1 MNFWIYV
8 ISYATSLI
16 GTDMQ
21 AIIIPIYILSVTGS
35 GLSMSKAAVVFMLIK
50 LIGNPLGGI
59 LADKFN
65 RKHIMIISDL
75 CSFTTLALF
84 ILYAEMS
91 VNNIIIMQAIISF
104 ISVIFRGSSS
114 AIFSE
119 LKFKR
124 SIEKARSI
132 YCAVGDSVFI
142 VSPIIGMALYGFMD
156 IKYIFILN
164 SVTFLLSAC
173 LEMML
178 VYAPEEKSSENRKSL
193 ESGFF
198 KAYLPVIDYLSER
211 KEILGVVIF
220 DLLVSFIFVPATVI
234 FIPHFIL
241 NILEIEKMYIGYS
254 ESIFGF
260 GLFLGSVFL
269 VRYVDKYDFKSRIC
283 LFSNIQFGTLIFL
296 FTAYMFMPLKV
307 YLILAG
313 LSMTISGSMTSL
325 ASTPIMSHL
334 HKVVDNDIKGR
345 FFSLFS
351 MSAQVFISIGYLII
365 GLMVDNVKNLGTIIA
380 IVFALYIV
388 WTYWYFNRTK
398 TGKEYIVS
406 RGS

>member
-8 ISYATSLI
+8 ISYATSLV
-16 GTDMQ
+16 GSDMQ
-21 AIIIPIYILSVTGS
+21 AIIVPIYILSFTGS
-35 GLSMSKAAVVFMLIK
+35 GLAMSKAAVIFMVIK
-50 LIGNPLGGI
+50 LVGNPLGGI

-65 RKHIMIISDL
+65 RKYIMIISDL

-91 VNNIIIMQAIISF
+91 VDNIIIMQGVISF

-114 AIFSE
+114 AIFTE

-124 SIEKARSI
+124 SIDKARSI

-164 SVTFLLSAC
+164 SATFFLSAC

-178 VYAPEEKSSENRKSL
+178 VYEPEEKSSENRKSL
-193 ESGFF
+193 ESGVF
-198 KAYLPVIDYLSER
+198 KAYLPVVDYLSKR
-211 KEILGVVIF
+211 KDVLGVVTF
-220 DLLVSFIFVPATVI
+220 DLLVSFIFVPVTVI
-234 FIPHFIL
+234 FMPHFIL
-241 NILEIEKMYIGYS
+241 NILKIEKMYIGYS
-254 ESIFGF
+254 ESIFGI
-260 GLFLGSVFL
+260 GLFLGSAFL
-269 VRYVDKYDFKSRIC
+269 VKYVDKYNFRSRIC
-283 LFSNIQFGTLIFL
+283 LLSNIQFGTFIFM

-313 LSMTISGSMTSL
+313 ISMAISGSMGSL
-325 ASTPIMSHL
+325 SSTPIVSHL
-334 HKVVDNDIKGR
+334 HSIVDNDIKGR

-365 GLMVDNVKNLGTIIA
+365 GLMVDRVKNSGMIIA
-380 IVFALYIV
+380 IVFALYIIV
-388 WTYWYFNRTK
+388 TFWYFNK
-398 TGKEYIVS
+398 TRLGKEYIVS
-406 RGS
+406 SGS